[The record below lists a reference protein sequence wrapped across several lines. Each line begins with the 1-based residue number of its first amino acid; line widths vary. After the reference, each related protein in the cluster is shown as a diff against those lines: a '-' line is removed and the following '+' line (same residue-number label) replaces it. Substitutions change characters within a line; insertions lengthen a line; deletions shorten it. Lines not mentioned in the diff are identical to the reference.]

1 MARGRIF
8 LLLGLVAVALGLR
21 VSALSIDG
29 HAGDVRIM
37 AGWAERMAHV
47 GPWRFYDDSIAIYPT
62 LLYPL
67 WLLGATLDADALRL
81 AVSALSIPFDLAIG
95 ALLFVLGNSGGRRDA
110 AVVAALYLLNPAVL
124 LAGPAWGQVD
134 SAGTLPYL
142 GALLASGAGRHGI
155 AGGLAVVA
163 GLVKPQFG
171 LVLLPVIAV
180 ATLRARGERRLG
192 PVARAGLG
200 AVIGYVLV
208 AVPLA
213 LHPWRFL
220 GLLSH
225 AANVQPQTS
234 LHAFNPWGLLVGFDV
249 PDEPYIGVASVLL
262 LLGLG
267 GSLLGLRRG
276 TDPASI
282 LASGALL
289 VLAFYFLPT
298 RVHERYLF
306 PAMAV
311 LAPFAAASGARLIA
325 YVALSAGFAASLVYA
340 LEQTTSFAL
349 PAPMAAAVTSPAA
362 VWAIGLVMSGA
373 ALAWVWLIGVR
384 RPSLP
389 PAWAGPG
396 P

>member
-1 MARGRIF
+1 M
-8 LLLGLVAVALGLR
+8 LLGLVALALGLR
-21 VSALSIDG
+21 ALALGVDG

-37 AGWAERMAHV
+37 AAWAERMAEV

-67 WLLGATLDADALRL
+67 GLLGVTLDGDALHL

-95 ALLFVLGNSGGRRDA
+95 ALLFVLGSPRGGRDA

-142 GALLASGAGRHGI
+142 GALLASAAGRHGI

-171 LVLLPVIAV
+171 LVLLPVIVV
-180 ATLRARGERRLG
+180 ATLTARGERRLG

-220 GLLSH
+220 GLLSY

-234 LHAFNPWGLLVGFDV
+234 LHAFNPWGLFVGFDM

-276 TDPASI
+276 TDPASV

-306 PAMAV
+306 PATAV
-311 LAPFAAASGARLIA
+311 LAPFAAAGGARLIA
-325 YVALSAGFAASLVYA
+325 YVALSAGFAASLIYA
-340 LEQTTSFAL
+340 LERTTSFAL

-362 VWAIGLVMSGA
+362 VWAIGLVMIGA
-373 ALAWVWLIGVR
+373 AVAWVWLIGVR